1 VAQEQPLLLSALP
14 PGRRQK
20 RLALAVAVLLLVAYA
35 VAAPF
40 ASIHLAPTDAF
51 IPVLDTLLFL
61 TDTITAALLFAQFS
75 VLGSRALL
83 ALASGFLFTGL
94 LIIPHGLTFPG
105 AFAPTGLLGA
115 GLQTTVYLYIFW
127 HFGLPCAAIAYS
139 LLKEGDPDR
148 PMRGGARLPILAS
161 IAGVVLLVCALTWL
175 VTAGAAWL
183 PAIMVDAIHSNAIWL
198 YTAPVIIL
206 LDVTAIALVWCRRG
220 SVLDLWLLVVLWAWL
235 IETIL
240 LSTTTYRFTLV
251 WYAGRIY
258 GLLAA
263 SFVLLALLAQTTTL
277 YARLAVSVLAQR
289 RERENRLM
297 AMDAALALVA
307 HEVNQPLSAI
317 VANGSAGLRELAR
330 AAPDTQEL
338 AAILKDII
346 GDGHR
351 ASGVI
356 GGIRAMFKRDESE
369 KVRLDIGDLVAE
381 VLALVHGELQHH
393 NVVVETDLP
402 SKLPRVAGNRV
413 QLQQVLLNLTMNAIE
428 AMDAAATRARL
439 LRICALPDDR
449 DVLVTVEDS
458 GPGLAP
464 EASERLFDPFF
475 TTKAKGMG
483 LGLSICRSII
493 EAHGGRLWTLPAAP
507 HGTVFHFTLPASPAG
522 DGR

>member
-1 VAQEQPLLLSALP
+1 
-14 PGRRQK
+14 
-20 RLALAVAVLLLVAYA
+20 
-35 VAAPF
+35 
-40 ASIHLAPTDAF
+40 
-51 IPVLDTLLFL
+51 
-61 TDTITAALLFAQFS
+61 
-75 VLGSRALL
+75 
-83 ALASGFLFTGL
+83 
-94 LIIPHGLTFPG
+94 
-105 AFAPTGLLGA
+105 
-115 GLQTTVYLYIFW
+115 
-127 HFGLPCAAIAYS
+127 
-139 LLKEGDPDR
+139 
-148 PMRGGARLPILAS
+148 M
-161 IAGVVLLVCALTWL
+161 
-175 VTAGAAWL
+175 
-183 PAIMVDAIHSNAIWL
+183 HSNALWT
-198 YTAPVIIL
+198 YTAPFIIL
-206 LDVTAIALVWCRRG
+206 LDVTAIALVWRRRG

-277 YARLAVSVLAQR
+277 YARLAVSVMAQR

-317 VANGSAGLRELAR
+317 VANGSAALRQLAR
-330 AAPDTQEL
+330 AGPDPEEL
-338 AAILKDII
+338 NAILKDMIS
-346 GDGHR
+346 DGHR

-381 VLALVHGELQHH
+381 VLALIHGELQHH
-393 NVVVETDLP
+393 NVVAETDLP
-402 SKLPRVAGNRV
+402 AKLPRVAGNRV
-413 QLQQVLLNLTMNAIE
+413 QLQQVLLNLAMNAIE
-428 AMDAAATRARL
+428 AMDAATTRARL
-439 LRICALPDDR
+439 LRICAGHDDS
-449 DVLVTVEDS
+449 DVLVKVEDS

-493 EAHGGRLWTLPAAP
+493 EAHGGRLWALPAAP
-507 HGTVFHFTLPASPAG
+507 HGTIFHFTLPASHAA